1 MPIIKDKRVIEGKK
15 NRDNEIRKYF
25 NKRWSEGFRYDVIE
39 TEVIAKW
46 GVSSSAI
53 TKIMKHPDN

>member
-15 NRDNEIRKYF
+15 NRDNEIRKF
-25 NKRWSEGFRYDVIE
+25 FTKRWNDGLRYEVIE
-39 TEVIAKW
+39 DEVIAKW

-53 TKIMKHPDN
+53 TKLMKQTDK

>member
-15 NRDNEIRKYF
+15 NRNNEIRKYF

-39 TEVIAKW
+39 SEVIAKW

-53 TKIMKHPDN
+53 TKLMKQTD